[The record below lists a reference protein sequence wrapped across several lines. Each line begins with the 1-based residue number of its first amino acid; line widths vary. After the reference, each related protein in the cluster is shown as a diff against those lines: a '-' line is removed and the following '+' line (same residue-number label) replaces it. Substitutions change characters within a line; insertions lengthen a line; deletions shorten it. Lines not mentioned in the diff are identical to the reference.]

1 MLFVITG
8 PSGCGKS
15 TLARRVLEE
24 AENLDFSVS
33 YTTRKKRDSETEGKD
48 YYFVSK
54 EVFDDMIKT
63 NKLVEWAMV
72 HGNYY
77 GTSRR
82 EIEKKGINKDLLLD
96 IDVEGAHQIKEKVK
110 KAVFIFILPPSYK
123 ELKARLEKRGGE
135 ASASIARR
143 LETAKKEIRHYPGFD
158 YIVINDKL
166 ERAVREL
173 AAIIVSTK
181 CRLEWQK
188 KEIAP
193 IIRSF
198 TIDEGD

>member
-15 TLARRVLEE
+15 TLARRVLEGV
-24 AENLDFSVS
+24 ENLDFSVS

-48 YYFVSK
+48 YYFVPK
-54 EVFDDMIKT
+54 EVFDDMMKT

-166 ERAVREL
+166 ERAVKEL

>member
-15 TLARRVLEE
+15 TLARRVLEGV
-24 AENLDFSVS
+24 ENLDFSVS

-48 YYFVSK
+48 YYFVPK
-54 EVFDDMIKT
+54 EVFDDMMKT

-135 ASASIARR
+135 VSASIARR

-166 ERAVREL
+166 ERAVKEL